1 MKLEAALFTGLVI
14 LAMEAVAQERPS
26 RGVAPVE
33 ESSDAPDAPVYQG
46 SYAFLIGVSEYTA
59 GWNPLRGVA
68 DDRKALQA
76 ALLRAGFDRVE
87 LLSDPKTGDELVRGL
102 KGFLTKY
109 GAKENR
115 LLVFFSG
122 HGETLEENDAL
133 AGYIV
138 PASAPLS
145 SLDRDGFKRLAVSM
159 GEIRDI
165 ALAEDVAAKHVL
177 FIFDSCFSGTIFS
190 AMRGSAKVPW
200 EIRAVTSEPVRQ
212 FIASGTR
219 GQAVPDF
226 SIFRRHFEAALAGA
240 ADLNRDGYIVGTELG
255 IFLRGRVANDSRG
268 AQTPQ
273 FSRMD
278 EKGTQDVQGDFV
290 FFSPLGVQAQ
300 ANPLP
305 SERDETPEPESW
317 EAGGTF
323 TDNLADGR
331 ECGACPEL
339 TVIPKPA
346 GEFQMGSD
354 SGEPGRNDDDEGPT
368 RVQIASPFLIS
379 TYEITQIQWDACFS
393 EGSCTTWSE
402 GRSPRLPVTGV
413 SWEGAREYVEWLS
426 EETGRTYRLPTEAEW
441 EYAARAGVTTARPW
455 GDDVAENQANCRGCG
470 SQWDGKA
477 PAPVG
482 SFSPNRFG
490 LYDVLGNAW
499 EWVEDCYEPD
509 LTRRRR
515 DGSAISSAAPCD
527 RVMRGGS
534 YATAPDG
541 VRLAARASYPQGRRS
556 PNFGFRVVRE
566 FDGSGN

>member
-1 MKLEAALFTGLVI
+1 L
-14 LAMEAVAQERPS
+14 
-26 RGVAPVE
+26 
-33 ESSDAPDAPVYQG
+33 
-46 SYAFLIGVSEYTA
+46 LIGVSNYTA
-59 GWNPLRGVA
+59 GWNPLSGVA
-68 DDRKALQA
+68 DDRQALYA
-76 ALLRAGFDRVE
+76 TLLRTGFDKVE
-87 LLSDPKTGDELVRGL
+87 VLSDPKTGEELLRGL

-122 HGETLEENDAL
+122 HGETLEEDEEL
-133 AGYIV
+133 AGYLV

-145 SLDRDGFKRLAVSM
+145 SLDREGFKRVAVSM
-159 GEIRDI
+159 GEILRI
-165 ALAEDVAAKHVL
+165 ALAEDVAAKHLL
-177 FIFDSCFSGTIFS
+177 FVFDSCFSGTIFS
-190 AMRGSAKVPW
+190 EMRGSAKVPY

-255 IFLRGRVANDSRG
+255 IFLRGRVANDSQG

-290 FFSPLGVQAQ
+290 FLSPLGVQAQ
-300 ANPLP
+300 GMPLA
-305 SERDETPEPESW
+305 SESDRTPAPESLA
-317 EAGGTF
+317 AGGSF
-323 TDNLADGR
+323 TDNLADER
-331 ECGACPEL
+331 DCAACPQL
-339 TVIPKPA
+339 TVIPKPTK
-346 GEFQMGSD
+346 EFQMGS
-354 SGEPGRNDDDEGPT
+354 SLGEPGRNDEDEGPML
-368 RVQIASPFLIS
+368 VQIASPFLIS
-379 TYEITQIQWDACFS
+379 TYEITQLQWDACFS
-393 EGSCTTWSE
+393 EGSCTTWTE

-413 SWEGAREYVEWLS
+413 SWEGAKEYVQWLS
-426 EETGRTYRLPTEAEW
+426 EETGKTYRLPTEAEW

-455 GDDVAENQANCRGCG
+455 GSGVAENQANCRGCR
-470 SQWDGKA
+470 SQWDGA
-477 PAPVG
+477 SPAPVG

-490 LYDVLGNAW
+490 LYDVLGNVW

-515 DGSAISSAAPCD
+515 DGTAVTSRAPCD
-527 RVMRGGS
+527 RVLRGGS
-534 YATAPDG
+534 YATTSNG
-541 VRLAARASYPQGRRS
+541 VRLAARASYPQDRRS

-566 FDGSGN
+566 LDSPRD